1 MITPLEAVK
10 SFFLDNKRRPEEK
23 IPGRALTNYL
33 FDLYEIKKVLIVN
46 YDYSYYDFFIGHV
59 ISSLSETLAFV
70 SKYYID
76 SMLEWD
82 KEDVELCKLIQ
93 LAIYEEHVK
102 LIKNNELAVTWTEY
116 SRIIR
121 VDLKHARINKR

>member
-1 MITPLEAVK
+1 
-10 SFFLDNKRRPEEK
+10 
-23 IPGRALTNYL
+23 
-33 FDLYEIKKVLIVN
+33 N
-46 YDYSYYDFFIGHV
+46 YDCSYDDFFIGHV

-116 SRIIR
+116 SRVIK
-121 VDLKHARINKR
+121 VDLNNTRAYK